1 MNFRAF
7 VLAVAVL
14 SHAASAVAQTAT
26 LQFQSPATIGSKLE
40 VRYDGP
46 GEQYDLVV
54 INRPGDDDQAK
65 AINSASITSG
75 RNPVQVVMPDEPGE
89 YQLRYYSRSA
99 KAVIGRAPVSVV
111 DVETTLEAPQRAQ
124 MGSPIDIAW
133 TGPGNS
139 YERIELHPS
148 GAADDAKALAGA
160 TVLGSSPVRMN
171 LPEVSGEHELRYV
184 TRQAKRILTRRPI
197 TLYGVEASLQIP
209 AQADVGATIEISW
222 EGPGNQYDLLALYPK
237 GASADS
243 KPAASAAIVS
253 KKNPVPL
260 RLPEQAG
267 EYELRYQ
274 TARSGQVL
282 ATAPIRIGAV
292 AASLQAP
299 ERGVAGTL
307 IEVRW
312 EGPGNNYDSVAVF
325 AAASE
330 DNAKP
335 LSVAT
340 ILSGRNPLD
349 LKLPESDGR
358 YELRY
363 RTAQSGTILARRAII
378 VEPAGRLAVVFERE
392 GQTAQSAGSA
402 GADAAVELILDASGS
417 MLQRVDGT
425 RRIEIARN
433 VLVDLVREHLP
444 DEGLFALRVFGHKQ
458 ANQCR
463 TDLEIPLSA
472 LDRDRASAQIAAV
485 NAMNLAKT
493 PIADSLAKVPS
504 DLSGAKG
511 AKTVVLITDGEE
523 TCDGDPAQVIK
534 QLRAQGLD
542 VQISIVGFAIEDSEL
557 KATFEQW
564 ATLGGGSYF
573 DASSAEE
580 LARSLRTVISGPFRV
595 LDDTGAV
602 VAKGVIGGAPVI
614 LPAGSYRVE
623 TIAANP
629 RVIEAVVVRPGELT
643 EARF

>member
-1 MNFRAF
+1 MNLR
-7 VLAVAVL
+7 VLFLALAAVGHSVVAL
-14 SHAASAVAQTAT
+14 AQTAT

-40 VRYDGP
+40 VHYDGP
-46 GEQYDLVV
+46 GEQYDLVL
-54 INRPGDDDQAK
+54 INRPGDADEAK
-65 AINSASITSG
+65 AIHSASITSG

-99 KAVIGRAPVSVV
+99 KAVIGRAPITVV
-111 DVETTLEAPQRAQ
+111 DVETTLEAPPRAP

-139 YERIELHPS
+139 YEQIQLHAV
-148 GAADDAKALAGA
+148 GAPDDAKALAGA
-160 TVLGSSPVRMN
+160 TVLGKSPVRMN
-171 LPEVSGEHELRYV
+171 LPELSGEFELRYL
-184 TRQAKRILTRRPI
+184 TRQAKRVLARQPI
-197 TLYGVEASLQIP
+197 TLFGVQASLTLP
-209 AQADVGATIEISW
+209 AQADVGATIEITW
-222 EGPGNQYDLLALYPK
+222 EGPGNQYDLLALYPV
-237 GASADS
+237 GAAEGS
-243 KPAASAAIVS
+243 KAAASVAIVS
-253 KKNPVPL
+253 KKNPLPL

-267 EYELRYQ
+267 AYELRYL
-274 TARSGQVL
+274 TARSSQVL

-292 AASLQAP
+292 AADLQAP

-312 EGPGNNYDSVAVF
+312 EGPGNNYDTVAVF
-325 AAASE
+325 AAGSA

-349 LKLPESDGR
+349 LKLPATDGR

-363 RTAQSGTILARRAII
+363 HTAQSGTILARRAIV
-378 VEPAGRLAVVFERE
+378 VEPAGQLAVVFERE
-392 GQTAQSAGSA
+392 GQTGGPPSAGGS
-402 GADAAVELILDASGS
+402 GAVELILDASGS
-417 MLQRVDGT
+417 MLQRVDGV

-433 VLVDLVREHLP
+433 VLVDLVREQLP
-444 DEGLFALRVFGHKQ
+444 DQGQFALRVFGHKQ
-458 ANQCR
+458 ADQCR
-463 TDLEIPLSA
+463 TDLEIPLST
-472 LDRDRASAQIAAV
+472 LDRERASAQIQAV

-504 DLSGAKG
+504 DLAGAQG

-542 VQISIVGFAIEDSEL
+542 VQISIVGFAIADSEL

-573 DASSAEE
+573 DANSPDE

-595 LDDTGAV
+595 LDGTGAE

-623 TIAANP
+623 TIGASP
-629 RVIEAVVVRPGELT
+629 QVIEKVEVRAGELT
-643 EARF
+643 QARF